1 MSWCAFNPHATHEKY
16 LHKEQN
22 MAHVV
27 TGVLRRGGRALRSVG
42 PATVAVTVALI
53 IGAAGFADAATG
65 GNFLVGKTNTDNAT
79 TILRDTTGIPLAL
92 SAPAGKS
99 PLSVTNSTQVNRL
112 NAQYVGGDSASQLQ
126 STGGAGST
134 AAEADIPLTEA
145 YEPMAS
151 TGPLPAGTYYVSAT
165 ALLSTNGDEPAY
177 CEIGA
182 AGVTNYGGGA
192 NAIDVQAAE
201 TLVATV
207 PAGTVLSES
216 CAGDGISQYAYN
228 AAITAIRI
236 NSNSVGTTPTTRRN
250 RIVPFLPKRAPVIG
264 PLRAS

>member
-1 MSWCAFNPHATHEKY
+1 
-16 LHKEQN
+16 

-65 GNFLVGKTNTDNAT
+65 GNFLLGRTNTDNAT
-79 TILRDTTGIPLAL
+79 SILKDTTGIPLAL

-134 AAEADIPLTEA
+134 AAEADIPLTDA
-145 YEPMAS
+145 YEPVVS
-151 TGPLPAGTYYVSAT
+151 TGRLPAGTYYVSAT
-165 ALLSTNGDEPAY
+165 ALLYTNGDEPAY
-177 CEIGA
+177 CELSTA
-182 AGVTNYGGGA
+182 TVTNYGGGA
-192 NAIDVQAAE
+192 NADYAQAAE

-207 PAGTVLSES
+207 PANTVLSES
-216 CAGDGISQYAYN
+216 CAGDGTGQYAFN
-228 AAITAIRI
+228 AAVTAIRI
-236 NSNSVGTTPTTRRN
+236 NSNSMGTAPTARRN
-250 RIVPFLPKRAPVIG
+250 HIVPFLPKRAPVIG
-264 PLRAS
+264 PRRAS